1 MSQTTVQS
9 LKFSNRNRN
18 EQTTKLPN
26 PSCAEIVNLIK
37 KGDKLVPFTGFGIK
51 ESGLSQ
57 NDKTL
62 YIHYCDTYE
71 NFIVYENGY
80 FAYKNSLS
88 TVLRAF
94 KISSSVNFSIAVDVD
109 SVVITHVGN
118 ILILTDTV
126 NLANYYFLFN
136 TTTGDYGYMFEM
148 PECANIQPEGK
159 QITVNAVTVLDS
171 SITNADTNPYHKA
184 ILSDDTPI
192 NIAVALYNKASF
204 TTQTAAQNDYLSWLQ
219 EIINFERGKGRI
231 KGFALFRVA
240 YRLYDNSFVCPSM
253 PKLVYTGS
261 GLRGSTYYN
270 AIPDIDID
278 STIVGPETPTPLSH
292 WYRFTIDEMTPSS
305 FQAIIT
311 FPATIPDIVKSV
323 CIFSSI
329 PLDSYSYNA
338 NADNTT
344 VTAEFK
350 SNLGKIKDGT
360 YLKEANYYLVEE
372 IPVAQL
378 STWSTLQDINLGDI
392 NTMPSRERLVVNAN
406 TTHRYFPTKYLNYN
420 SRLFAC
426 GITTELTNQ
435 FGINSNSEYY
445 AGSEYA
451 FQLAVK
457 LNTGLGTKYV
467 ISPLFYKLTNALE
480 DTAMILGYP
489 DSRAVEMYLL
499 KDGDIVK
506 TFSLVPHP
514 TEDFAYHD
522 NSLYYITVDGT
533 SEKVDDHFRLSFPDY
548 WSVGTAST
556 MPSEDNTILDIN
568 RIIASELNNPF
579 KFPFKNSYQVG
590 YGAINHIDV
599 QTLVVS
605 QGQFGQYPIVVFS
618 ESGLYMLDISTNEDV
633 VISSIHMV
641 SNVRI
646 EPNTNILNVD
656 GKLFFMTNKGLC
668 YIAGGEVVPYLQ
680 ELMPILATNTIPIGK
695 DANYIVFVKN
705 AQTVD
710 LLDSTFEN
718 EDVFVPSAEHTIGYS
733 SYYHCIILDDVMMF
747 ADGYTCKLTNVLTKQ
762 FVFNGKYYAIC
773 NSDNSTIYDLS
784 LKETTYLNYHK
795 EVAIITN
802 PISFESFQKVTKSI
816 LRCNVINPTS
826 SVSGLYLYGSADGNT
841 WSLLAGNQILGS
853 FSELSLPRIPT
864 SVKYIIIIFAGRLDE
879 KSEIDRLDMQ
889 LEECN
894 NLKLR

>member
-1 MSQTTVQS
+1 M
-9 LKFSNRNRN
+9 
-18 EQTTKLPN
+18 
-26 PSCAEIVNLIK
+26 
-37 KGDKLVPFTGFGIK
+37 
-51 ESGLSQ
+51 
-57 NDKTL
+57 

-136 TTTGDYGYMFEM
+136 TITGDYGYMFEM
-148 PECANIQPEGK
+148 PECANIQPQGK
-159 QITVNAVTVLDS
+159 VANLCDKAAIRN
-171 SITNADTNPYHKA
+171 NPTDDASFDFSVIEDISTYNRAYGLYNSATYSVQAAGNMYRASLQKA
-184 ILSDDTPI
+184 I
-192 NIAVALYNKASF
+192 AS
-204 TTQTAAQNDYLSWLQ
+204 AR
-219 EIINFERGKGRI
+219 EKGYV

-261 GLRGSTYYN
+261 AAEYSTGTPYYN
-270 AIPDIDID
+270 AKP
-278 STIVGPETPTPLSH
+278 
-292 WYRFTIDEMTPSS
+292 TIDYEAVESQKHIAGTGGYAAHQFTVDELYYNT
-305 FQAIIT
+305 FQATLT
-311 FPATIPDIVKSV
+311 FPASIPEIIKSV

-329 PLDSYSYNA
+329 PLESYTYNA
-338 NADNTT
+338 SVDGDN
-344 VTAEFK
+344 VTGEF
-350 SNLGKIKDGT
+350 SNNLGKIKDGT

-372 IPVAQL
+372 IPVTQL
-378 STWSTLQDINLGDI
+378 STWSSLQDIKLGDI
-392 NTMPSRERLVVNAN
+392 NTMPSRERLIVNAN
-406 TTHRYFPTKYLNYN
+406 TTHRYYPSKYLNYN

-457 LNTGLGTKYV
+457 LKTGLGTKYV
-467 ISPLFYKLTNALE
+467 ISPLFYKLTNSFE
-480 DTAMILGYP
+480 DAAMILGYP
-489 DSRAVEMYLL
+489 DSRATEMYVL

-522 NSLYYITVDGT
+522 NSLYYIDAEGT
-533 SEKVDDHFRLSFPDY
+533 SETVDDHFRLAFPNY
-548 WSVGTAST
+548 WTLTTAST
-556 MPSEDNTILDIN
+556 MPTEDKTILDIN

-590 YGAINHIDV
+590 YGIINHIDV

-646 EPNTNILNVD
+646 EPNTNILNVN

-680 ELMPILATNTIPIGK
+680 ELMPILATNTIPIGE

-718 EDVFVPSAEHTIGYS
+718 EDIFDPTEEHTIGYS

>member
-1 MSQTTVQS
+1 M
-9 LKFSNRNRN
+9 
-18 EQTTKLPN
+18 
-26 PSCAEIVNLIK
+26 
-37 KGDKLVPFTGFGIK
+37 
-51 ESGLSQ
+51 
-57 NDKTL
+57 
-62 YIHYCDTYE
+62 YIHYCDTFE

-148 PECANIQPEGK
+148 PECANIQPQGKVANLCDKAAIIDIPSGSSSFDFTVIEG
-159 QITVNAVTVLDS
+159 IS
-171 SITNADTNPYHKA
+171 TNNRAYG
-184 ILSDDTPI
+184 
-192 NIAVALYNKASF
+192 LYNSAKYSV
-204 TTQTAAQNDYLSWLQ
+204 QTAGNMYRASLQ
-219 EIINFERGKGRI
+219 KALNSAREKGYV

-240 YRLYDNSFVCPSM
+240 YRLYDNSFICPSM

-261 GLRGSTYYN
+261 AAEYSTGTPFYN
-270 AIPDIDID
+270 AKP
-278 STIVGPETPTPLSH
+278 
-292 WYRFTIDEMTPSS
+292 TIDVETIERADHYFTAHQFTVDELLYNT
-305 FQAIIT
+305 FQATLTYPASIPEII
-311 FPATIPDIVKSV
+311 KSV

-329 PLDSYSYNA
+329 PLESYSYNA
-338 NADNTT
+338 SVDGDN
-344 VTAEFK
+344 VTAEF
-350 SNLGKIKDGT
+350 SNNLGKIKDGT

-378 STWSTLQDINLGDI
+378 STWSTLQDIKLGDI
-392 NTMPSRERLVVNAN
+392 NTMPSRERLIVNSN
-406 TTHRYFPTKYLNYN
+406 TTHKYIPSKYLNYN

-426 GITTELTNQ
+426 GITTKLTDR
-435 FGINSNSEYY
+435 FDVNSNAELHPISTGIEL
-445 AGSEYA
+445 
-451 FQLAVK
+451 QLAVK
-457 LNTGLGTKYV
+457 LNTGLGYKYV
-467 ISPLFYKLTNALE
+467 ISPIFLRTDSFN

-489 DSRAVEMYLL
+489 DSRATEMYLL

-514 TEDFAYHD
+514 TEDYAYHD
-522 NSLYYITVDGT
+522 NSLNYIDAEGT
-533 SEKVDDHFRLSFPDY
+533 SETVDDHFRLAFPDY
-548 WSVGTAST
+548 WTLTTAST
-556 MPSEDNTILDIN
+556 MPAEDNTILDIN